1 MAAAV
6 MLTGM
11 LNGFE
16 FANAVDIQM
25 HDTYLVLASLHSI
38 LIMWLLLALSRYTII
53 GLARI
58 SRENK
63 AIAVVLMLITAL
75 LLTFTGLYF
84 VLMLDFEEQLVP
96 LHPDTAQGM
105 SFYKVVCTGIMVGLL
120 LIEVWLGQRVFGKK
134 KTEG

>member
-84 VLMLDFEEQLVP
+84 VIMLDFEEQLVP